1 MAKFSSFTLSAI
13 ALTVAGSAQAH
24 IDSRSFAMGGT
35 GVAAATYL
43 TSSLHNPA
51 LASQYGQ
58 SDDFG
63 MILPCISVSA
73 HDSDDLIDN
82 IDRFDDAFEQW
93 EHGNEAA
100 RSEWEQALRDM
111 QGDVMTAEV
120 STGIII
126 ALPNKYLSTNF
137 FTQLKANV
145 IAIPEVDEQDLEIT
159 SPDDTLNSSATGL
172 GGATLDIGLTFA
184 KEVNWLERPL
194 HIGVSP
200 KIQQVLALGYNE
212 SMDNVDEDEFDFD
225 DADTES
231 GFNLDLGLAYSLA
244 EHWNIGFTARN
255 VISRELE
262 TNEYQGET
270 ATYLVEPEYKLG
282 ISYDIDWFT
291 ITSDIDLNKKSYF
304 EQIDY
309 QTQYARIGTE
319 LDAWEWA
326 QLRLGYQHSM
336 TDDAEDVMTAGIGL
350 KPFGLIGLDLSGSYG
365 KDNNYGVSAQLIMHF

>member
-63 MILPCISVSA
+63 IILPSVSVSA

-200 KIQQVLALGYNE
+200 KIQQILALGYNE

-225 DADTES
+225 DANTES

-336 TDDAEDVMTAGIGL
+336 TDDAEDVITAGMGL